1 MKMTISLLLIAAFSA
16 APMLAQQAADDP
28 VRHVVV
34 FKYKADATDDQIA
47 QVTDAFRALQNTI
60 PGITSFEYGTN
71 MSPEGHDDGF
81 THVYLVTFES
91 TADRD
96 AYLPHPEHEKFGA
109 LLGELDVL
117 DDVFVVDY
125 VPQP

>member
-1 MKMTISLLLIAAFSA
+1 MKMTMSILLIAAFAA
-16 APMLAQQAADDP
+16 APLLAQQPADDP

-34 FKYKADATDDQIA
+34 FKYKADATDDQIN

-91 TADRD
+91 AADRD

-109 LLGELDVL
+109 LLGELDIL
-117 DDVFVVDY
+117 EDIFVVDY

>member
-60 PGITSFEYGTN
+60 PGIISFEYGTN

>member
-1 MKMTISLLLIAAFSA
+1 MKMTLSLLLMAAISA
-16 APMLAQQAADDP
+16 APLLAQQPADDA

-47 QVTDAFRALQNTI
+47 QVTDAFRDLQNSI
-60 PGITSFEYGTN
+60 PGIISFEYGTN

-91 TADRD
+91 AADRD

-109 LLGELDVL
+109 LLGELDIL
-117 DDVFVVDY
+117 EDIFVVDY

>member
-16 APMLAQQAADDP
+16 APVLAQQAADDP

-47 QVTDAFRALQNTI
+47 QVTDAFRDLQNSI

-91 TADRD
+91 AADRD

>member
-34 FKYKADATDDQIA
+34 FKYKANATDDQIA
-47 QVTDAFRALQNTI
+47 QVTDAFRDLQNSI

-91 TADRD
+91 AADRD
-96 AYLPHPEHEKFGA
+96 AYLPHPVHEKFGA
-109 LLGELDVL
+109 LLGELDIL
-117 DDVFVVDY
+117 EDIFVVDY